1 VDVPDESAAYME
13 FLNTE
18 SQARAALGNI
28 IDDDDDEGLEEETLL
43 ETPLDL
49 IEPYQLFRGALLGM
63 WFARAGLRTDWILTV
78 GNIGIQL
85 AQPHVYEAL
94 TKNLTPGEKAV
105 ITCVFQEAEQKMLEH
120 DVQVAALTIQSNGA

>member
-18 SQARAALGNI
+18 SQARAALDNI
-28 IDDDDDEGLEEETLL
+28 LDDDDDDEGLEEETLL

-63 WFARAGLRTDWILTV
+63 
-78 GNIGIQL
+78 
-85 AQPHVYEAL
+85 
-94 TKNLTPGEKAV
+94 
-105 ITCVFQEAEQKMLEH
+105 
-120 DVQVAALTIQSNGA
+120 